1 MKPRHNQDLLCQYI
15 PKVSVTHISWSLI
28 CDGDAAQDE
37 GVAVVFCGGAR
48 FTDTFKQLPYGS
60 ILPLTDEPLACPHVD
75 RLGLQLEVL
84 RQKEKE
90 ETATFLTFTPKPVNS
105 KQTLLGT

>member
-1 MKPRHNQDLLCQYI
+1 MNPIHNQDLLYQYT

-37 GVAVVFCGGAR
+37 GVAVVFGGSAR
-48 FTDTFKQLPYGS
+48 FTDTFKQLPYS
-60 ILPLTDEPLACPHVD
+60 SVLPLTDKPLACPHVD

-84 RQKEKE
+84 RQKESKE
-90 ETATFLTFTPKPVNS
+90 TSALLTFNPKPVKS
-105 KQTLLGT
+105 KLTLLGH